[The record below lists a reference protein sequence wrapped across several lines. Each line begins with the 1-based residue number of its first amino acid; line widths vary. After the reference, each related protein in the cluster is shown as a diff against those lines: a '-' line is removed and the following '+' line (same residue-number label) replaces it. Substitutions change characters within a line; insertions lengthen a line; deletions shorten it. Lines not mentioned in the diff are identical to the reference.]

1 MSQKMSRLHMQL
13 APTLALP
20 RKRGRA
26 RVGERADEV
35 IR

>member
-1 MSQKMSRLHMQL
+1 MSQKMSRLHIQL

-20 RKRGRA
+20 RKRRREWKG
-26 RVGERADEV
+26 VRADEV